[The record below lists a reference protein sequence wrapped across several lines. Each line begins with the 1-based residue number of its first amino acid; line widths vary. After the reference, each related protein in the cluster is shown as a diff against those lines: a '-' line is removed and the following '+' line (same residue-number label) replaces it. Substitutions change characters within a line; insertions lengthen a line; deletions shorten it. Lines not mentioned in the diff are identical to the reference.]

1 MGHASFYQIG
11 GWKVLLLQRKAINL
25 ALFFTFNLHVA
36 IHLVSQ
42 PPVLASLEARRHNPM
57 TNQPTTS
64 VHQKINFTL

>member
-42 PPVLASLEARRHNPM
+42 PPVLASLDAPVVII
-57 TNQPTTS
+57 Q
-64 VHQKINFTL
+64 